1 MSDWLTKL
9 AFNFTSARSTI
20 GCWPHRFRR
29 GGGSGWDPGA
39 EVSIAGEKLEYMSWQ
54 SLWSEVRTD
63 HITTESVTDTLRMFI
78 MHSVESRDGETW
90 EGDRLRCRRQRL
102 LEE

>member
-1 MSDWLTKL
+1 VAKPVVM
-9 AFNFTSARSTI
+9 
-20 GCWPHRFRR
+20 
-29 GGGSGWDPGA
+29 
-39 EVSIAGEKLEYMSWQ
+39 V
-54 SLWSEVRTD
+54 SEVRTD